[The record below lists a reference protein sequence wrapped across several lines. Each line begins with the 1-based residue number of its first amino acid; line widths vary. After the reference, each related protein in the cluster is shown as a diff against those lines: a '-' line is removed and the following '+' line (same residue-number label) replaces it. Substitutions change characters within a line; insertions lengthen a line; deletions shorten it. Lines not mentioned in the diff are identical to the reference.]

1 MADSRIK
8 GITIELDG
16 ETTGLQKALADVT
29 KQSIDIQKELKDVDR
44 LLKFDPSNVEAMA
57 QKQKLLAS
65 QIEVTSEKLNRLRD
79 AEEQVN
85 EQFSKGEIGE
95 AQFRAFRRE
104 IEYTEGSLDKLKG
117 SLAKMD
123 DVGSVEKVKTNLSE
137 IPEESEKAEG
147 SIKELGGEL
156 TELLA
161 GAAAV
166 EGIHELMEKAF
177 EASSTN
183 TKITVSMELNEG
195 SQQAVKNAINSVTAY
210 GVDAEAALEGVRRQW
225 ALNKDA
231 SDESNAAVVKAAA
244 TITAAYGDIDF
255 TELIQET
262 NELSK
267 SLNISNE
274 DAMGLVYS
282 LLKMGFPPDQLDVI
296 TEYGSQLSRAGYNA
310 QEIQGIMAAGVKTGS
325 WNIDVL
331 LDGLKEGRIRLA
343 EFGQGI
349 SDSTAALLD
358 GTGVS
363 ATQLQSWGKA
373 VAAGGETGKKAM
385 SDVAAA
391 VANVDDKTKQNA
403 LGVAIFGT
411 QWEENGTKIT
421 DTILGM
427 NDNLMTA
434 EANQNNLNAAAQDL
448 NADPA
453 IKMQEAINSLTIA
466 LTPLLLEIAEVVAAI
481 AGWIS
486 ANPNLS
492 ATIIAIV
499 TAITLLIGI
508 GMGLAGIFTT
518 VTSVAELCGIS
529 LAAIV
534 GPIGIAIA
542 AITALIAIGVLLYQN
557 WDYISEKSQEIWS
570 AIQSWL
576 SETWLSI
583 SETAVSSWNELK
595 EFLSQTF
602 ENIKTNAIDIWESVV
617 SFFTQSIPAWIEQI
631 SEWFLTLPNKL
642 AYALGFALG
651 TIIKWGTET
660 WTYLSVNV
668 PVWIQSIG
676 NFFSTLPS
684 KILVWLV
691 NVMTNIA
698 SWGSDIASWIATNV
712 PIWINNIVLYFSK
725 LPSEIWNWLSQCI
738 DSIKTWGANMLSEAV
753 NGAIQTFDG
762 IVNTFTNL
770 PSKML
775 DIGGNIVAGLKE
787 GINGAWDGMT
797 GWMGGLVDNFV
808 DGLKDSLD
816 IHSPS
821 RVMMKIGAYTGEGFE
836 LGIEST
842 IGNISKQANA
852 IADAAIPNINAGIYD
867 MGVNYSPIGAS
878 NSISAGSNLDAVLNK
893 IDNLAN
899 AITNMKILMD
909 SKQVGKLVAPTV
921 SSNLAFNNSRKG
933 W

>member
-8 GITIELDG
+8 GITIALDG
-16 ETTGLQKALADVT
+16 EATGLQKALADVT

-65 QIEVTSEKLNRLRD
+65 QIEVTSEKLKRLRD

-85 EQFSKGEIGE
+85 GQFSKGEIGE

-104 IEYTEGSLDKLKG
+104 IEYTEGSLDKLKS
-117 SLAKMD
+117 SLSKID
-123 DVGSVEKVKTNLSE
+123 DVGSVEKVKANLSE
-137 IPEESEKAEG
+137 IPKESEKAEG

-166 EGIHELMEKAF
+166 EGVHELMDKAF

-183 TKITVSMELNEG
+183 TKITVSMELDEG

-210 GVDAEAALEGVRRQW
+210 GIDAEAALEGIRRQW

-255 TELIQET
+255 TELIQES

-349 SDSTAALLD
+349 SDATAGLLE
-358 GTGVS
+358 GTGIS
-363 ATQLQSWGKA
+363 ATQLQGWGKA

-391 VANVDDKTKQNA
+391 VANIDDKTKQNA

-434 EANQNNLNAAAQDL
+434 EANQNNLNAATQDL

-453 IKMQEAINSLTIA
+453 IKMQEAINGLTIA
-466 LTPLLLEIAEVVAAI
+466 LTPLLLELAQVAAAV

-486 ANPNLS
+486 ENPNLS
-492 ATIIAIV
+492 AAIIAVVSAIAILV
-499 TAITLLIGI
+499 GICMGLMPIFTAITTAAEILG
-508 GMGLAGIFTT
+508 
-518 VTSVAELCGIS
+518 VA
-529 LAAIV
+529 V
-534 GPIGIAIA
+534 GAIA
-542 AITALIAIGVLLYQN
+542 FPVTATIAVIAALVEAGVLLYKN
-557 WDYISEKSQEIWS
+557 WDETSAKAVEIWTYLQGWIS
-570 AIQSWL
+570 QAWQQISDIAVATWSGMRDFFAQILESIEANAMEIWQSIVL
-576 SETWLSI
+576 
-583 SETAVSSWNELK
+583 
-595 EFLSQTF
+595 
-602 ENIKTNAIDIWESVV
+602 
-617 SFFTQSIPAWIEQI
+617 FFTKSIPAWIKQI
-631 SEWFLTLPNKL
+631 DDWFAKLPNL
-642 AYALGFALG
+642 IAYYLGYAIG
-651 TIIKWGTET
+651 NIIKWGTDS
-660 WTYLSVNV
+660 WNYLSTNV
-668 PVWIQSIG
+668 PVWIENIG
-676 NFFSTLPS
+676 AFFSELPE
-684 KILVWLV
+684 IIWTWLL
-691 NVMTNIA
+691 NVLTKFAN
-698 SWGSDIASWIATNV
+698 WGSSIINWIATNV
-712 PIWINNIVLYFSK
+712 PIWINNIVSNFVQ
-725 LPSEIWNWLSQCI
+725 LPPAIWNWLVQCV
-738 DSIKTWGANMLSEAV
+738 DNIKTWGTNMLTEAV
-753 NGAIQTFDG
+753 NGAEQVFNGVIDTFKR
-762 IVNTFTNL
+762 L
-770 PSKML
+770 PDKMFE
-775 DIGGNIVAGLKE
+775 IGSNIVAGIKE
-787 GINGAWDGMT
+787 GISDSWEGMKDWMAGLADDFSDG
-797 GWMGGLVDNFV
+797 VAEA
-808 DGLKDSLD
+808 LD

-821 RVMMKIGAYTGEGFE
+821 RVMMKLGAFAGEGFE
-836 LGIEST
+836 LGVKST
-842 IGNISKQANA
+842 FGQITKQSQAL
-852 IADAAIPNINAGIYD
+852 ADAAIPNIDTARTAALSNGSNSAGAGINQT
-867 MGVNYSPIGAS
+867 VNIYSPVTLSPAET
-878 NSISAGSNLDAVLNK
+878 ARQNK
-893 IDNLAN
+893 KAL
-899 AITNMKILMD
+899 
-909 SKQVGKLVAPTV
+909 QE
-921 SSNLAFNNSRKG
+921 LAFAL
-933 W
+933 

>member
-16 ETTGLQKALADVT
+16 EVTGLQKALADVT

-65 QIEVTSEKLNRLRD
+65 QIEVTSEKLSRLK
-79 AEEQVN
+79 AVEEQVN

-104 IEYTEGSLDKLKG
+104 IEYTEGSLDKLKS
-117 SLAKMD
+117 SLAKID

-166 EGIHELMEKAF
+166 EGINELMEKAF

-183 TKITVSMELNEG
+183 TKISISMELDEG
-195 SQQAVKNAINSVTAY
+195 SQQAVKNAISSVTAY

-255 TELIQET
+255 TELIQES

-310 QEIQGIMAAGVKTGS
+310 QEIQGIMAAGVKAGS

-343 EFGQGI
+343 EFGQGV
-349 SDSTAALLD
+349 SDATAGLLE
-358 GTGVS
+358 GTNIS
-363 ATQLQSWGKA
+363 ATQLQGWGKA

-391 VANVDDKTKQNA
+391 VASIDDKTKQNA

-434 EANQNNLNAAAQDL
+434 EANQNNLNAAIQDL

-453 IKMQEAINSLTIA
+453 IKMQEAINSLTTA
-466 LTPLLLEIAEVVAAI
+466 LTPLLLGLAQVAAAV

-486 ANPNLS
+486 ENPNLS
-492 ATIIAIV
+492 AAIIAVVSAIAILGGICMGLMPIF
-499 TAITLLIGI
+499 TAITT
-508 GMGLAGIFTT
+508 A
-518 VTSVAELCGIS
+518 AELFGVELAVIS
-529 LAAIV
+529 

-542 AITALIAIGVLLYQN
+542 AIVALIAVGVLLYKN
-557 WDYISEKSQEIWS
+557 WDEISAKAVEIWTYLQGWLAQAWQQITDTATAAWLGMKKFFAQTLES
-570 AIQSWL
+570 IKADAVEIWQS
-576 SETWLSI
+576 I
-583 SETAVSSWNELK
+583 
-595 EFLSQTF
+595 
-602 ENIKTNAIDIWESVV
+602 V
-617 SFFTQSIPAWIEQI
+617 SFFTESIPAWIKQI
-631 SEWFLTLPNKL
+631 DKWFSNLPYL
-642 AYALGFALG
+642 IAYYLGYAIG
-651 TIIKWGTET
+651 SIIKWGTDS
-660 WTYLSVNV
+660 WTYLSTNV
-668 PVWIQSIG
+668 PLWIEGIG
-676 NFFSTLPS
+676 NFFSELPET
-684 KILVWLV
+684 IWTWLLNVITKFANWGGSIV
-691 NVMTNIA
+691 N
-698 SWGSDIASWIATNV
+698 WIATNV
-712 PIWINNIVLYFSK
+712 PIWINSIVSYFIQ
-725 LPSEIWNWLSQCI
+725 LPPAIWNWLVQCV
-738 DSIKTWGANMLSEAV
+738 DNIKTWGINMLTEAV
-753 NGAIQTFDG
+753 NGAEQVFNG
-762 IVNTFTNL
+762 IVDIFKKL
-770 PSKML
+770 PDRMFE
-775 DIGGNIVAGLKE
+775 IGSNIVAGIKNGISDAWE
-787 GINGAWDGMT
+787 GMKDWMAGLADDFADG
-797 GWMGGLVDNFV
+797 VAEA
-808 DGLKDSLD
+808 LD

-821 RVMMKIGAYTGEGFE
+821 RVMMKLGAFAGEGFE
-836 LGIEST
+836 LGVKST
-842 IGNISKQANA
+842 FGQITKQSQAL
-852 IADAAIPNINAGIYD
+852 ADAAIPDIDTARTAALSSGSNSAGAGINQT
-867 MGVNYSPIGAS
+867 VNIYSPAALS
-878 NSISAGSNLDAVLNK
+878 PAETARQNK
-893 IDNLAN
+893 KAL
-899 AITNMKILMD
+899 
-909 SKQVGKLVAPTV
+909 QE
-921 SSNLAFNNSRKG
+921 LAFAL
-933 W
+933 